1 MKADSTQKCSQVV
14 PHPSTNWALRR
25 LTSEVRRDPV
35 HSTRYGRQRQSGRH
49 KCGPAHLHADPL
61 RHPHSAARAC
71 AVCAQSGVPA
81 KLLRGHDSSWGMHT
95 KLGCAPAAPASHTKA
110 DSTLRSSRAVPHP
123 STNRALRR
131 LTSEVRRD
139 PVHSARYGRQR
150 WLSRS
155 QHHKRPHGFTGL
167 IEGGAQGVV
176 QPYAT
181 MRWPLLGGAGAFRP
195 LVVWCG
201 RVGHQRRRR
210 DRGRRMCC
218 AQS

>member
-1 MKADSTQKCSQVV
+1 MRAGASPCTPAV
-14 PHPSTNWALRR
+14 PPTLCRAHLRGVCA
-25 LTSEVRRDPV
+25 VRRA
-35 HSTRYGRQRQSGRH
+35 RQAPSG
-49 KCGPAHLHADPL
+49 ATHLM
-61 RHPHSAARAC
+61 
-71 AVCAQSGVPA
+71 GT
-81 KLLRGHDSSWGMHT
+81 HT
-95 KLGCAPAAPASHTKA
+95 KLGWAPAAQASHTKA

-139 PVHSARYGRQR
+139 PVHSTRYGRQR

>member
-1 MKADSTQKCSQVV
+1 MAVSESVLRTKTRSADTSCARVAGAAIPTSHVLCALTAAWCTLAAHKGLPRQ
-14 PHPSTNWALRR
+14 PFTPIRAGPSV
-25 LTSEVRRDPV
+25 SPCV
-35 HSTRYGRQRQSGRH
+35 HRYT
-49 KCGPAHLHADPL
+49 
-61 RHPHSAARAC
+61 
-71 AVCAQSGVPA
+71 AQ
-81 KLLRGHDSSWGMHT
+81 
-95 KLGCAPAAPASHTKA
+95 KA
-110 DSTLRSSRAVPHP
+110 DSTLRSSRAVPHT

-131 LTSEVRRD
+131 LTSEVSRD
-139 PVHSARYGRQR
+139 PVHSTRYGRQR